1 MLNWFYLNSF
11 YNWNLTKVNQEQRHY
26 VQTGGQ
32 TVEQRYVPGECCEVL
47 RQTGV
52 DRQWNRDMY
61 QVNVVRYWE
70 FDVSA
75 GEIVYMYW
83 FTIARE
89 QIYCHHV
96 RVKLLNIYTHTQ
108 TYSLSL
114 SVSLQT
120 GSLPMLIKDCIS
132 LEINFADT
140 KSATGIKFLTFSTYK
155 C

>member
-1 MLNWFYLNSF
+1 M
-11 YNWNLTKVNQEQRHY
+11 
-26 VQTGGQ
+26 
-32 TVEQRYVPGECCEVL
+32 
-47 RQTGV
+47 
-52 DRQWNRDMY
+52 
-61 QVNVVRYWE
+61 
-70 FDVSA
+70 SA

-83 FTIARE
+83 FTITRE

-155 C
+155 CLKLISLILTVRATVIALKLQIYRFARTHDKTKVNRERPYVCKQNCIQIQLHYVG